1 MTRGQKEERPYFG
14 LVTYV
19 LVAGVKNLYR
29 CHAPT
34 GGGLSLVPFY
44 QLLLDDELDLLD
56 LRFLFSTGEH
66 FRFLHDDPMVDYLR
80 TSNSLRPAS
89 PVCGTLQGKP

>member
-1 MTRGQKEERPYFG
+1 MTRGQREERPYFG
-14 LVTYV
+14 LVTYI

-29 CHAPT
+29 CHAST
-34 GGGLSLVPFY
+34 GGRTIY
-44 QLLLDDELDLLD
+44 QLLLDDDLDLLD

-66 FRFLHDDPMVDYLR
+66 FRFLHDDPVVDYLR

>member
-66 FRFLHDDPMVDYLR
+66 FRFLHDDPW
-80 TSNSLRPAS
+80 
-89 PVCGTLQGKP
+89 